1 MRIFFSVGE
10 PSGDQ
15 HGAHLIQELRRRCPS
30 AEFTGYGGPLMEQ
43 AGLCKQFQ
51 LTDLAVMGIWG
62 VLPLLWTFYKL
73 VRDAG
78 RYFATH
84 KPDAVVLI
92 DFPGFN
98 WWIARQAKRAG
109 IRVFYYMPPQ
119 LWAWAPWRIRK
130 VRKFVDHVLAALP
143 FEAEWYAQRGVDVEY
158 VGHPFFDEVAEHPLD
173 YAFCK
178 ELRGGLVA
186 EEDRGSRIEDGE
198 RPAHQIHPPSSILHP
213 PAPQAHHDSTTETR
227 LLALLPGSRNMEV
240 RRNFP
245 VMLQVARQIHARH
258 PDVRFPVACYKA
270 SQRAYCRSLL
280 AGEFSNLPIDL
291 YVGRTPEIIAAA
303 DCCLMVSGSVSL
315 ELLARGTPAVVLYR
329 GSWLFYVMVKL
340 LVTCRYM
347 SLPNLIAGRMLMPEF
362 PYVGRVAWHARRM
375 AEVLDAWLADERSL
389 AAVRGEMERLQ
400 SEVVQTGGVR
410 RAADA
415 IVARLAVGR
424 MLQRAA

>member
-15 HGAHLIQELRRRCPS
+15 HGAHLIQEVRRRCPTV
-30 AEFTGYGGPLMEQ
+30 EFIGYGGPMMEQ
-43 AGLCKQFQ
+43 AGLRKQFQ
-51 LTDLAVMGIWG
+51 LTDLAVMGIWS

-98 WWIARQAKRAG
+98 WWIARKAKRAG
-109 IRVFYYMPPQ
+109 IKVFYYMPPQ

-158 VGHPFFDEVAEHPLD
+158 VGHPFFDEVAEHVLDHEFCIQLRSDPSQLQPASPSTASGARLGLGRASISTPPDESCRRPL
-173 YAFCK
+173 
-178 ELRGGLVA
+178 V
-186 EEDRGSRIEDGE
+186 
-198 RPAHQIHPPSSILHP
+198 
-213 PAPQAHHDSTTETR
+213 
-227 LLALLPGSRNMEV
+227 ALLPGSRNMEV

-245 VMLQVARQIHARH
+245 VMLRVAQILHDRH
-258 PDVRFPVACYKA
+258 PDVHIPVACYKE
-270 SQRAYCRSLL
+270 SQRDYCRSLL
-280 AGEFSNLPIDL
+280 TGEYAKVPIDFH
-291 YVGRTPEIIAAA
+291 VGRTPEIIASAE
-303 DCCLMVSGSVSL
+303 CCLMVSGSVSL

-329 GSWLFYVMVKL
+329 GSWVMYVLVKL
-340 LVTCRYM
+340 LVTCKYM
-347 SLPNLIAGRMLMPEF
+347 SLPNLIAGRELMPEF
-362 PYVGRVAWHARRM
+362 PFVGRVDRHAQEM
-375 AEVLDAWLADERSL
+375 AAILDRWLADDRAL
-389 AAVRGEMERLQ
+389 ASVRQEMMRLREQ
-400 SEVVQTGGVR
+400 VVQTGGVG

-415 IVARLAVGR
+415 VVTRLTELQIARS
-424 MLQRAA
+424 AA